1 MSEDIK
7 NEASFGEMPIEK
19 RVENLYQGAFES
31 IESLDNLFKK
41 GGFLEMSVEKLGG
54 DISWFNDVRN
64 ALDNAMEQIEESHMG
79 AVAHLQMKDES
90 KNPEPVQWPSQPI
103 EEDKEW
109 GPAEYYCRTD
119 KKCKPIP
126 EGYKVMP
133 DGELVQETEE
143 ESGLDKK
150 LVGDLNLLLHRSG
163 L

>member
-7 NEASFGEMPIEK
+7 NEATFGEMPIEK
-19 RVENLYQGAFES
+19 RVENLYQDAFGK
-31 IESLDNLFKK
+31 IESLDNMFKK
-41 GGFLEMSVEKLGG
+41 GGFLEMSVKKLGG

-64 ALDNAMEQIEESHMG
+64 ALDNVYEQIEESQMG

-90 KNPEPVQWPSQPI
+90 I
-103 EEDKEW
+103 EEDKQC
-109 GPAEYYCRTD
+109 GPGEYYCRTD

-143 ESGLDKK
+143 ESGIDKK

>member
-7 NEASFGEMPIEK
+7 NEATFGEMPIEK
-19 RVENLYQGAFES
+19 RVENLYQDAFGK
-31 IESLDNLFKK
+31 IESLDNMFKK
-41 GGFLEMSVEKLGG
+41 GGVLEMSVEKLGG

-64 ALDNAMEQIEESHMG
+64 ALDNVYEQIEESQMG
-79 AVAHLQMKDES
+79 AMAHLQMKKDES
-90 KNPEPVQWPSQPI
+90 I
-103 EEDKEW
+103 EEDKEC
-109 GPAEYYCRTD
+109 GPGEYYCRMD

-133 DGELVQETEE
+133 DGELVQETSEE
-143 ESGLDKK
+143 ESGIDKK

>member
-7 NEASFGEMPIEK
+7 NEATFGEMPIEK
-19 RVENLYQGAFES
+19 RVENLYQDAFGK
-31 IESLDNLFKK
+31 IESLDNMFKK
-41 GGFLEMSVEKLGG
+41 GGFLEMSVKKLGG
-54 DISWFNDVRN
+54 DIAWFNDVRN

-90 KNPEPVQWPSQPI
+90 I
-103 EEDKEW
+103 EEDKQC
-109 GPAEYYCRTD
+109 GPGEYYCRTD

-143 ESGLDKK
+143 ESGIDKK